1 MQEVEGRVCCSS
13 TLYAGSGAIRPKIP
27 SSLISRVWG
36 AGPQSLLQASMPRRC
51 TGCPLPCHRPD
62 MMLRPAKPTY
72 KMDAEAT
79 PEADSGRPGYDRAAA
94 QGRLGRASNRAGAWP
109 VAQRDQHGDRA
120 RPRHGRP
127 LRRQAGT
134 GRGGSAVGDVGQS
147 WQPAVCRGGEAAA
160 AAAGADRGAAQAPGG
175 WNGSVVRTTSE
186 AIYQAIYAVP
196 RGELRRQLLAC
207 LRQGKP
213 QRGPRT
219 ANGGAGSATAF
230 GNGRRRWRNAWCP
243 DIGRAI

>member
-1 MQEVEGRVCCSS
+1 V
-13 TLYAGSGAIRPKIP
+13 
-27 SSLISRVWG
+27 
-36 AGPQSLLQASMPRRC
+36 
-51 TGCPLPCHRPD
+51 
-62 MMLRPAKPTY
+62 
-72 KMDAEAT
+72 DATAT
-79 PEADSGRPGYDRAAA
+79 TEADGGRSGCDRAAA
-94 QGRLGRASNRAGAWP
+94 QGRCASDRAGAWP

-196 RGELRRQLLAC
+196 RGELRRELLAC
-207 LRQGKP
+207 QGKP

-219 ANGGAGSATAF
+219 ANGGAGSATSF
-230 GNGRRRWRNAWCP
+230 GNGRRRWRDAWCP
-243 DIGRAI
+243 GIGKAT